1 MIEVESWKLGKMKVS
16 YWNRILRV
24 VSTIAIVGISGC
36 APESKPKPKQTPV
49 TIEAKLEL
57 DNLSFQQVDKQG
69 KPLWKVR
76 AQKGVYSPDK
86 KRAKVTNLDGDFYQ
100 DGQIVLHVT
109 AKVGEVE
116 QAGEKVI
123 LRGDVVTKETRN
135 QLTLIGQEVEW
146 QPKADLLII
155 RDKVQANQP
164 KFQVNADEGRYL
176 SRKQQ
181 LDLTGKKITAYYQDP
196 RLAMQTE
203 HMIWLVKDQKIIG
216 DKPVQI
222 QRYQENQIT
231 SQVTA
236 NSFSTA
242 LDRKIV
248 NLQGNVQLNATKPL
262 IQVNGES
269 FAWNIDRELVTADRP
284 ITIVDSKEAITLTAK
299 TGELDLQKSLAT
311 IAGQAVAVAARNQA
325 KLEANRLVWEITSQ
339 QLIGTGNVVYQQ
351 IDPTIKFTGTRGVGK
366 LQDRSIVVSGGKQ
379 QVRTEFIPK

>member
-1 MIEVESWKLGKMKVS
+1 MKVG
-16 YWNRILRV
+16 YWTSIAWTV
-24 VSTIAIVGISGC
+24 AIVGISGC
-36 APESKPKPKQTPV
+36 VSERKPKLTRTPV
-49 TIEAKLEL
+49 AIEAKLEL
-57 DNLSFQQVDKQG
+57 DHLSFQQVDKQG

-109 AKVGEVE
+109 AKIGEVE

-146 QPKADLLII
+146 QPKTDLLII

-164 KFQVNADEGRYL
+164 NFQVNADEGRYL

-181 LDLTGKKITAYYQDP
+181 LDLAGKITAFSQDP
-196 RLAMQTE
+196 RLAMQTA
-203 HMIWLVKDQKIIG
+203 HIIWLVKDKKIIG
-216 DKPVQI
+216 DKPTQI
-222 QRYQENQIT
+222 QRYQDNQIT
-231 SQVTA
+231 SQVTT

-242 LDRKIV
+242 LDRKII
-248 NLQGNVQLNATKPL
+248 NLQGNVQLNATKPQV
-262 IQVNGES
+262 QVNGES

-284 ITIVDSKEAITLTAK
+284 ISIVDSKEAVTLTAN

-311 IAGQAVAVAARNQA
+311 LAGKAHGVATRNQA
-325 KLEANRLVWEITSQ
+325 QLDADRLVWEITSQ

-351 IDPTIKFTGTRGVGK
+351 IDPVIKFTGTRGVGK
-366 LQDRSIVVSGGKQ
+366 LQDRSIVISGGKQ
-379 QVRTEFIPK
+379 QVRTEFIPR

>member
-1 MIEVESWKLGKMKVS
+1 MRVCHWT
-16 YWNRILRV
+16 RILRIV
-24 VSTIAIVGISGC
+24 LTISIVGISGC
-36 APESKPKPKQTPV
+36 SSTSKSKPTQSPAP
-49 TIEAKLEL
+49 IEAKLEL

-69 KPLWKVR
+69 QPLWKVR

-86 KRAKVTNLDGDFYQ
+86 KRARVTNLDGEFYQ
-100 DGQIVLHVT
+100 DGKIVLRVT

-116 QAGEKVI
+116 QSGEKVI
-123 LRGDVVTKETRN
+123 LRGDVVTRETRN

-146 QPKADLLII
+146 QPKADLLTI
-155 RDKVQANQP
+155 RDRVQANQP

-176 SRKQQ
+176 SRKQR
-181 LDLTGKKITAYYQDP
+181 LDLSGKITAYYQDP
-196 RLAMQTE
+196 RLAMQTD
-203 HMIWLVKDQKIIG
+203 HMIWLVKDQKIVG

-222 QRYQENQIT
+222 QRYQEQQIT

-242 LDRKIV
+242 LDSKIIG
-248 NLQGNVQLNATKPL
+248 LQGNVQLNATKPL

-269 FAWNIDRELVTADRP
+269 FAWNIDREIVIANRP
-284 ITIVDSKEAITLTAK
+284 ITIVDTKEAVTLTAK

-311 IAGQAVAVAARNQA
+311 LAGQAVAIATRNQA

-339 QLIGTGNVVYQQ
+339 QLIGTGNVIYQQ
-351 IDPTIKFTGTRGVGK
+351 IDPVIKFTGNRGVGK
-366 LQDRSIVVSGGKQ
+366 LQDKSIVVSGGKE

>member
-1 MIEVESWKLGKMKVS
+1 MIKVGSMEVCHLTKIVL
-16 YWNRILRV
+16 
-24 VSTIAIVGISGC
+24 AITVVGISGC
-36 APESKPKPKQTPV
+36 APESKPNSKQPSAAV
-49 TIEAKLEL
+49 EAKLAL

-100 DGQIVLHVT
+100 DGRVVLRVT

-146 QPKADLLII
+146 QPKADLLIV

-164 KFQVNADEGRYL
+164 KFQVNSDEGRYL
-176 SRKQQ
+176 TRKQQ
-181 LDLTGKKITAYYQDP
+181 LDLSGKITAYYQDP

-203 HMIWLVKDQKIIG
+203 HITWFVKDKKIIG

-222 QRYQENQIT
+222 QRYQANQVT
-231 SQVTA
+231 SQVAA

-242 LDRKIV
+242 LERKII
-248 NLQGNVQLNATKPL
+248 NLQGNVQLNAIKPL

-284 ITIVDSKEAITLTAK
+284 IQIVDRQEAVTLTAK

-311 IAGQAVAVAARNQA
+311 LAGQALAVATRNRA
-325 KLEANRLVWEITSQ
+325 KLEADRLVWEITSQ
-339 QLIGTGNVVYQQ
+339 QLVGTGNVIYQQ
-351 IDPTIKFTGTRGVGK
+351 IDPVIKFTGARGVGK
-366 LQDRSIVVSGGKQ
+366 LQDRSIVVSGGKE
-379 QVRTEFIPK
+379 QVRTEFIPN

>member
-1 MIEVESWKLGKMKVS
+1 MEVCHWTKIVLM
-16 YWNRILRV
+16 
-24 VSTIAIVGISGC
+24 IAIVGTSGC
-36 APESKPKPKQTPV
+36 VPESKPKPKQSPAV
-49 TIEAKLEL
+49 VEAKLEL

-86 KRAKVTNLDGDFYQ
+86 KRAQVTNLDGDFYQ

-116 QAGEKVI
+116 QSGEKVI

-135 QLTLIGQEVEW
+135 QLILIGQEVEW

-155 RDKVQANQP
+155 QGKVQANQP
-164 KFQVNADEGRYL
+164 KFQVNADEGRYF

-181 LDLTGKKITAYYQDP
+181 LDLSGKITAYAQDP
-196 RLAMQTE
+196 RLAMQTT
-203 HMIWLVKDQKIIG
+203 HITWLVKNKTIVG

-222 QRYQENQIT
+222 QRYQQQQIT

-236 NSFSTA
+236 NSFSSA
-242 LDRKIV
+242 LDLKII
-248 NLQGNVQLNATKPL
+248 NLQGNVQLNAIQPL

-269 FAWNIDRELVTADRP
+269 FAWNIDRELITANRP
-284 ITIVDSKEAITLTAK
+284 IKIVDSKEAVTLTAK
-299 TGELDLQKSLAT
+299 TGELDIQKSLAT
-311 IAGQAVAVAARNQA
+311 LAGQAIAVAERNQA
-325 KLEANRLVWEITSQ
+325 RLEANQLVWEITSQ
-339 QLIGTGNVVYQQ
+339 QLIGTGNVTYQQ
-351 IDPTIKFTGTRGVGK
+351 IDPIIKFTGTRGVGK
-366 LQDRSIVVSGGKQ
+366 LQDRSIVVSGGKE

>member
-1 MIEVESWKLGKMKVS
+1 MQVCYWK
-16 YWNRILRV
+16 RIVL
-24 VSTIAIVGISGC
+24 TIAIVGIGGC
-36 APESKPKPKQTPV
+36 VSESKPKPTKTP
-49 TIEAKLEL
+49 TAIEAKLEL

-100 DGQIVLHVT
+100 DGQIILHVT

-146 QPKADLLII
+146 QPQADLLII
-155 RDKVQANQP
+155 RDRVQANQP

-176 SRKQQ
+176 SRTQQ
-181 LDLTGKKITAYYQDP
+181 LDLSGKIIAYYQDP

-203 HMIWLVKDQKIIG
+203 HMLWFVKDQRISG

-222 QRYQENQIT
+222 QRYQANQIT

-242 LDRKIV
+242 LDRKIIK
-248 NLQGNVQLNATKPL
+248 LQGNVQLNATKPL
-262 IQVNGES
+262 MQVNGES
-269 FAWNIDRELVTADRP
+269 FAWNIDRELVTANRP
-284 ITIVDSKEAITLTAK
+284 IKIVDSKEAVTVTAK

-311 IAGQAVAVAARNQA
+311 LSGQAIAVATRNQA

-351 IDPTIKFTGTRGVGK
+351 IDPAIKFTGTRGVGK